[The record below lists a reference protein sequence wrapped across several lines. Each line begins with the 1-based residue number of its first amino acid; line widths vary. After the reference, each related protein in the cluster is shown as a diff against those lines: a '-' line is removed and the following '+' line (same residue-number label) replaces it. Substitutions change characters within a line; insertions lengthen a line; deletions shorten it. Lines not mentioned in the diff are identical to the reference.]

1 MNGLLEK
8 LSKMV
13 AADTEPTLSTGEIV
27 MLIDSYKLVDA
38 DGIAPDEVGWT
49 PTYNLRAA
57 ACEGWRWKMGKCSD
71 LVSTDLDG
79 DRMSSNQMFEHCER
93 MVRKY
98 ATVAS
103 PSIAKYNVDMGTF
116 FSE

>member
-57 ACEGWRWKMGKCSD
+57 TLILAVRPA
-71 LVSTDLDG
+71 LVRG
-79 DRMSSNQMFEHCER
+79 FYRGVIR
-93 MVRKY
+93 
-98 ATVAS
+98 
-103 PSIAKYNVDMGTF
+103 
-116 FSE
+116 

>member
-1 MNGLLEK
+1 
-8 LSKMV
+8 
-13 AADTEPTLSTGEIV
+13 
-27 MLIDSYKLVDA
+27 
-38 DGIAPDEVGWT
+38 
-49 PTYNLRAA
+49 
-57 ACEGWRWKMGKCSD
+57 MGKCSD